1 MKKKKKWPAISVI
14 VLLGAGL
21 VFYLLTFLL
30 YEPSEDFYEFPVPKN
45 AGLLHKDEITERYE
59 WVFASEENGIPF
71 IYEWVLSING
81 WKEKMSEGA
90 STLYTNGSHTID
102 LISTTRMLEI
112 IKVE

>member
-14 VLLGAGL
+14 ALLGAGL

-30 YEPSEDFYEFPVPKN
+30 YEPSEDFYEFPVPKI
-45 AGLLHKDEITERYE
+45 ATLLHKDELTERYE
-59 WVFASEENGIPF
+59 WVHASEENGIPS
-71 IYEWVLSING
+71 IYKWVLSKNG
-81 WKEKMSEGA
+81 WKEEISEGA

-102 LISTTRMLEI
+102 LISTTNMLEV